1 VSASARIAA
10 APRPPVNDTRLI
22 QSGPT
27 RSMRRP
33 ATGVTST
40 APAPIS
46 AKTPTAWVDSP
57 YAGPVGSSAI
67 AVQAAL
73 NVPNISAWYTHDR
86 RRSGSARSNIM
97 GPMTFPGRRWVWY
110 GGRPSLDFV
119 NTRRNREAGRADEVA
134 EYLRGPDDF
143 TAWLNAAALG
153 QASPGGAGPGGAR
166 MGEAG
171 PGGVRTGKAGPSGVS
186 PALDEETFAGALAL
200 REAIS
205 ALVTATV
212 VGDSAPPAAV
222 LGLNTWLALSPE
234 RPVLHLESGVPV
246 LGPAPAARTPRGV
259 LAMIAA
265 DAAELLGTDLRERLR
280 ICPGPGCRGRFLD
293 DSPAGRRRWCSM
305 AVCGNRNKA
314 AAHRQAVHAAAR

>member
-1 VSASARIAA
+1 
-10 APRPPVNDTRLI
+10 
-22 QSGPT
+22 
-27 RSMRRP
+27 
-33 ATGVTST
+33 
-40 APAPIS
+40 
-46 AKTPTAWVDSP
+46 
-57 YAGPVGSSAI
+57 
-67 AVQAAL
+67 
-73 NVPNISAWYTHDR
+73 
-86 RRSGSARSNIM
+86 
-97 GPMTFPGRRWVWY
+97 MTFPGRRWVWY

-119 NTRRNREAGRADEVA
+119 NTRRNREAGRADQVA

-143 TAWLNAAALG
+143 TAWLSAAALCP
-153 QASPGGAGPGGAR
+153 ADPGGAR
-166 MGEAG
+166 PA
-171 PGGVRTGKAGPSGVS
+171 GVS
-186 PALDEETFAGALAL
+186 PLVDQETFAGALAL

-212 VGDSAPPAAV
+212 VGGSAPAAAV
-222 LGLNTWLALSPE
+222 RCVNQWLALPPE
-234 RPVLHLESGVPV
+234 RPALRLEAGMPV

-314 AAHRQAVHAAAR
+314 ALHRQAAHAAAGPS

>member
-1 VSASARIAA
+1 
-10 APRPPVNDTRLI
+10 
-22 QSGPT
+22 
-27 RSMRRP
+27 
-33 ATGVTST
+33 
-40 APAPIS
+40 
-46 AKTPTAWVDSP
+46 
-57 YAGPVGSSAI
+57 
-67 AVQAAL
+67 
-73 NVPNISAWYTHDR
+73 
-86 RRSGSARSNIM
+86 
-97 GPMTFPGRRWVWY
+97 MTFPGRRWVWY

-134 EYLRGPDDF
+134 EYLRGPDDL
-143 TAWLNAAALG
+143 TAWLTAAGLCPADPAG
-153 QASPGGAGPGGAR
+153 RPVRAGPVGRSGR
-166 MGEAG
+166 GDMGRCG
-171 PGGVRTGKAGPSGVS
+171 RDWSGRGR

-212 VGDSAPPAAV
+212 AGDSAPAPAV
-222 LGLNTWLALSPE
+222 RCVNTWLALPPQ
-234 RPVLHLESGVPV
+234 RPVLHLEAGVPV

-314 AAHRQAVHAAAR
+314 AMHRQAAHAAAGPS

>member
-1 VSASARIAA
+1 
-10 APRPPVNDTRLI
+10 
-22 QSGPT
+22 
-27 RSMRRP
+27 
-33 ATGVTST
+33 
-40 APAPIS
+40 
-46 AKTPTAWVDSP
+46 
-57 YAGPVGSSAI
+57 
-67 AVQAAL
+67 
-73 NVPNISAWYTHDR
+73 
-86 RRSGSARSNIM
+86 M
-97 GPMTFPGRRWVWY
+97 GLMTFPGWVWY

-119 NTRRNREAGRADEVA
+119 NTRRNREASRVAETAETAEAA

-143 TAWLNAAALG
+143 TAWLTAAGLCPAD
-153 QASPGGAGPGGAR
+153 PGGNGLVA
-166 MGEAG
+166 
-171 PGGVRTGKAGPSGVS
+171 
-186 PALDEETFAGALAL
+186 DEETFAGALAL

-212 VGDSAPPAAV
+212 AGDGAPAAAV
-222 LGLNTWLALSPE
+222 RCVNSWLALRPE
-234 RPVLHLESGVPV
+234 RPVLRLEAGVPL

-314 AAHRQAVHAAAR
+314 AMHRQTAHMAAGPS